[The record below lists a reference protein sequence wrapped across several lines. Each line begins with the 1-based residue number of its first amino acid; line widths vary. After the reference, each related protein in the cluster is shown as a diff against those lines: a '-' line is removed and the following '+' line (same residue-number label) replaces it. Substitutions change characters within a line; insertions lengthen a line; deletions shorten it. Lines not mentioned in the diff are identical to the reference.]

1 MSKIQ
6 KNTLKIKSIFCI
18 IQIFILY
25 YILINRFNNTLIY
38 YVSFIRY
45 KNKIIK
51 FKFNNL

>member
-6 KNTLKIKSIFCI
+6 KNTLKIKSIFLYYTNI
-18 IQIFILY
+18 LLY